1 MPLRKLSAA
10 EAFAHLKDNP
20 FNGWPRADA
29 PDNRFAFFA
38 DPAFTPRF
46 RLEPGQ
52 RIFTIGS
59 CFARNIEQALA
70 ARGFEIPTLEFT
82 IDPHEWGGDPLTVLN
97 AYVPAAIAPQIRWA
111 FGLETFDLDRHG
123 AEVRPGRFVDLQLTS
138 GFRPVP
144 AAVVT
149 ARRERIGAIYRR
161 LAECHAV
168 IITLGL
174 IEAWFDHRGGG
185 YINLSPPK
193 SVAAA
198 DPGRFELHI
207 QDYNEVVAEIRALV
221 ALLGRV
227 CPADHRII
235 LTVSPVPLGATFTK
249 SDVAVANCYSKSV
262 LRAAAEAAVSE
273 FDHVEYFPSYES
285 VTLSERALAFAED
298 QIHVTGPL
306 VAFNVDRMIRR
317 YVGGADLETPKDVIA
332 RALEERRARRP
343 AAALKILQTAWAADP
358 DNAELTVALAGALLQ
373 ARSGKVAEKMLLAR
387 LAKGPDLAAHVLL
400 ATYYNGAGRHQE
412 AAAQA
417 EMAAEFG
424 AHRMPTALQ
433 RVTAYYELGRYEEGL
448 AVLDTV
454 RFPLERRALI
464 LWWKARFNAR
474 LGQAETAEALFEQ
487 SNAITEDVR
496 FMTAYAAFLGDQGRW
511 DEAAGWVNRAL
522 VFAPSDR
529 AALELRRELR
539 GRSGVALVEPAGKRG
554 PLRRLLRAARRAV
567 GARARATEA
576 PEFEADGV
584 G

>member
-1 MPLRKLSAA
+1 M
-10 EAFAHLKDNP
+10 EA
-20 FNGWPRADA
+20 
-29 PDNRFAFFA
+29 
-38 DPAFTPRF
+38 
-46 RLEPGQ
+46 
-52 RIFTIGS
+52 
-59 CFARNIEQALA
+59 
-70 ARGFEIPTLEFT
+70 
-82 IDPHEWGGDPLTVLN
+82 
-97 AYVPAAIAPQIRWA
+97 
-111 FGLETFDLDRHG
+111 FDLDRHG

-144 AAVVT
+144 APVVV
-149 ARRERIGAIYRR
+149 ARRERISAIYRK
-161 LAECHAV
+161 LAVSHAV

-174 IEAWFDHRGGG
+174 IEAWFDHRNGG

-198 DPGRFELHI
+198 DPGRFELHV
-207 QDYNEVVAEIRALV
+207 QDYNEVVAQLRALV
-221 ALLGRV
+221 ALLGEV

-235 LTVSPVPLGATFTK
+235 LTVSPVPLGATFTG

-262 LRAAAEAAVSE
+262 LRAAAEAAVAE
-273 FDHVEYFPSYES
+273 FDHIEYFPSYES

-317 YVGGADLETPKDVIA
+317 YMGGAELETSRDVIA

-343 AAALKILQTAWAADP
+343 AAALKILQTAWAGDP
-358 DNAELTVALAGALLQ
+358 ENTELTVALAGALLQ

-387 LAKGPDLAAHVLL
+387 LDKGPDLAAHILL
-400 ATYYNGAGRHQE
+400 ATYYNGAGRHEE

-433 RVTAYYELGRYEEGL
+433 RITAYYELGRYEEGL

-464 LWWKARFNAR
+464 LHWKARFNAR
-474 LGQAETAEALFEQ
+474 LGRTETAETLFEQ
-487 SNAITEDVR
+487 SNAITEDVLY
-496 FMTAYAAFLGDQGRW
+496 MTAYAAFLSDQERW

-522 VFAPSDR
+522 IFAPSDR
-529 AALELRRELR
+529 AALELRRKLR

-554 PLRRLLRAARRAV
+554 PFRRLLRAARRAISLHAKAQDVAEFGQEV
-567 GARARATEA
+567 G
-576 PEFEADGV
+576 
-584 G
+584 